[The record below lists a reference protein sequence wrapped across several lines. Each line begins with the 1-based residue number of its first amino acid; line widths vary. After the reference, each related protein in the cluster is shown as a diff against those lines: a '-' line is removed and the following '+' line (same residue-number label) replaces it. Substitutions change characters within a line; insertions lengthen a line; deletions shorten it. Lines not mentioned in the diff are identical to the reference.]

1 MWNTNLFSGCYSYV
15 GGISE
20 GGLSQDFLV
29 LLGELRLGRSRLFS
43 LAETRA
49 LRDVSG
55 GTEARALRHGPAT
68 EELAHHG
75 QTARTLGNNAAVSAY
90 LGAGLLQRRQK
101 AHPVHSVLVHL
112 ACSRSVFC
120 LVNWRSHVGDADG
133 DSGWSKLGIV
143 NKSEG
148 GCAPTQ
154 RDTTNKN
161 IKMRERMQN

>member
-1 MWNTNLFSGCYSYV
+1 MRNTNLFSGCYSYV

-55 GTEARALRHGPAT
+55 GAEARALRHGPAT

-112 ACSRSVFC
+112 AVHGPCFAWST
-120 LVNWRSHVGDADG
+120 DAVTWVTPTATRDG
-133 DSGWSKLGIV
+133 
-143 NKSEG
+143 
-148 GCAPTQ
+148 
-154 RDTTNKN
+154 
-161 IKMRERMQN
+161 QN